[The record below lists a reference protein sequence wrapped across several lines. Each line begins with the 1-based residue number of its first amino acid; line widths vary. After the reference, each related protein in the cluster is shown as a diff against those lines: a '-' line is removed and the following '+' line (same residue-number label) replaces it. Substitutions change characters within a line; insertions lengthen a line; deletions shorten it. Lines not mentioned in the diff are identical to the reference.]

1 MSKRNTILSLL
12 ALIVAV
18 ASLGLTVYTAFFSA
32 DPPANNEETKIS
44 ALQAEIDDL
53 KIQINSLSERL
64 ETASQGEGLKDWR
77 LTLIPRSD
85 GLGASVKLTAV
96 PARYEDGMKAVFLIR
111 LEGAQ
116 VAEVPC
122 VWENNTFSAETEVY
136 AADGYGYYCVLTD
149 GEGVRRQIPLT
160 TPDNPVEEM
169 PVYLETSLNAY
180 CNLLLD
186 GWQADE
192 EILTLTN
199 MYVQAQLPL
208 LSADENLSIQ
218 NTQLVL
224 SHNGQDV
231 HTQTVTL
238 SPGEG
243 ERSFEGTL
251 TDISLP
257 LPEMGEEDQL
267 GLRLEITLSDGRKL
281 ISSPVSW
288 YKNSGELFSVVG

>member
-1 MSKRNTILSLL
+1 L
-12 ALIVAV
+12 ALICAV
-18 ASLGLTVYTAFFSA
+18 ASLGLSVYSAFFSA
-32 DPPANNEETKIS
+32 EPPAKDEDTKIS

-53 KIQINSLSERL
+53 KIQIDSLSARL
-64 ETASQGEGLKDWR
+64 ETASQGEGLKDWS
-77 LTLIPRSD
+77 LTLMPRSD

-96 PARYEDGMKAVFLIR
+96 PAHYENGMKAVFLIR

-122 VWENNTFSAETEVY
+122 IWENNTFSAETEVY
-136 AADGYGYYCVLTD
+136 AADGYGYYCILTD
-149 GEGVRRQIPLT
+149 GEGERRQIPLT

-169 PVYLETSLNAY
+169 AVYLETSLNAY

-192 EILTLTN
+192 GKLTLTN

-231 HTQTVTL
+231 QTQTVTL
-238 SPGEG
+238 LPGEG
-243 ERSFEGTL
+243 ERGFEGTL
-251 TDISLP
+251 TDISMP

-267 GLRLEITLSDGRKL
+267 ELRLEILLSDGRKL
-281 ISSPVSW
+281 ISSAVSW
-288 YKNSGELFSVVG
+288 YKNGGELFSVVG